1 MDGMCRPFLNS
12 EGDFER
18 MLGFRFSL
26 KSLLGLF
33 VVVAIAI
40 VLTTQWR
47 YRGRLTT
54 YFLDP
59 SSTEAKALL
68 ASPLLA
74 GDEVLPTAEY
84 RANYRDVRWLFSKAE
99 DSVALSGGL
108 QADFDNDRVVIRTS
122 EPDDLK
128 QLILKMSEADR
139 LEEDHGVIRGIAVDE
154 NDHPVANLPVDLLG
168 PTQCLNA
175 YLTRPD
181 GSFSV
186 PVEFTP
192 SDDYTLRFRR
202 SYAET
207 YQTMPFSLGKSKREV
222 VVRVV
227 IPQKG

>member
-1 MDGMCRPFLNS
+1 MF
-12 EGDFER
+12 
-18 MLGFRFSL
+18 GFRFSL

-33 VVVAIAI
+33 VVVSIAI
-40 VLTTQWR
+40 VITTQWR

-54 YFLDP
+54 SFLDP
-59 SSTEAKALL
+59 TSAEAKALL
-68 ASPLLA
+68 AAPVVA
-74 GDEVLPTAEY
+74 EDEILPSAEY

-99 DSVALSGGL
+99 DAVALSGGL

-122 EPDDLK
+122 ELDDLK
-128 QLILKMSEADR
+128 LLISKMSEADH

-154 NDHPVANLPVDLLG
+154 NHRPVANLPVDLLG
-168 PTQCLNA
+168 PTQLVNA

-207 YQTMPFSLGKSKREV
+207 YQTMPFSLGKEKREV

>member
-1 MDGMCRPFLNS
+1 
-12 EGDFER
+12 

-26 KSLLGLF
+26 KSLLWLF
-33 VVVAIAI
+33 VVVSIAI
-40 VLTTQWR
+40 VITTQWR
-47 YRGRLTT
+47 YRSRLTT

-59 SSTEAKALL
+59 TSAEAKALL
-68 ASPLLA
+68 ASPVVA
-74 GDEVLPTAEY
+74 NDVILPTAEY
-84 RANYRDVRWLFSKAE
+84 RANYRDVRWLFSRAE
-99 DSVALSGGL
+99 DAVPLSGGL

-122 EPDDLK
+122 EPEDLK
-128 QLILKMSEADR
+128 RLISKMTEADH
-139 LEEDHGVIRGIAVDE
+139 LENDHGVIRGIAVDE
-154 NDHPVANLPVDLLG
+154 NDRPVANLPVDLLG

-186 PVEFTP
+186 PIEFTP
-192 SDDYTLRFRR
+192 SNDYTLRFRR

-207 YQTMPFSLGKSKREV
+207 YQSMPFSLGKSKREV

>member
-1 MDGMCRPFLNS
+1 MF
-12 EGDFER
+12 
-18 MLGFRFSL
+18 GFRFSL

-33 VVVAIAI
+33 VVVSIAI
-40 VLTTQWR
+40 VVTTQWR

-59 SSTEAKALL
+59 TSAEAKALL
-68 ASPLLA
+68 SSPVLA
-74 GDEVLPTAEY
+74 DDEVLPTAEY

-99 DSVALSGGL
+99 DAVALSGGL

-122 EPDDLK
+122 EPGDLK
-128 QLILKMSEADR
+128 QLIRKMAEADH

-154 NDHPVANLPVDLLG
+154 NDRPVANLPVDLLG
-168 PTQCLNA
+168 PSQCLNA

-186 PVEFTP
+186 PIEFTP

-207 YQTMPFSLGKSKREV
+207 YQTMPFSLRKSKREV

>member
-1 MDGMCRPFLNS
+1 M
-12 EGDFER
+12 
-18 MLGFRFSL
+18 
-26 KSLLGLF
+26 
-33 VVVAIAI
+33 I
-40 VLTTQWR
+40 TTQWR

-59 SSTEAKALL
+59 TSAEAKALL
-68 ASPLLA
+68 ASPVLA
-74 GDEVLPTAEY
+74 ADELLPTAEY

-99 DSVALSGGL
+99 DAVAISGGL

-128 QLILKMSEADR
+128 LLIAKMSEADH

-154 NDHPVANLPVDLLG
+154 NDRPVANLPVDLLG
-168 PTQCLNA
+168 PTQLVNA

>member
-1 MDGMCRPFLNS
+1 MF
-12 EGDFER
+12 
-18 MLGFRFSL
+18 GFRFSL

-33 VVVAIAI
+33 VVVSIAI

-59 SSTEAKALL
+59 SSAEAQALL
-68 ASPLLA
+68 ASPVLA
-74 GDEVLPTAEY
+74 DDEVLPTAEY
-84 RANYRDVRWLFSKAE
+84 RANYRDVRWLFSRAE
-99 DSVALSGGL
+99 DAVALSGGL

-122 EPDDLK
+122 EPADLK
-128 QLILKMSEADR
+128 RLISKMAEADH
-139 LEEDHGVIRGIAVDE
+139 LEKDHGVIRGIAVDE
-154 NDHPVANLPVDLLG
+154 QNKPVANLPVDLLG
-168 PTQCLNA
+168 PIQCRNA
-175 YLTRPD
+175 YVTRPD
-181 GSFSV
+181 GSFSL

-192 SDDYTLRFRR
+192 SDDYTLQFRR

-207 YQTMPFSLGKSKREV
+207 YQTMPFSLGESKREV

>member
-1 MDGMCRPFLNS
+1 
-12 EGDFER
+12 

-33 VVVAIAI
+33 VVVSIAI
-40 VLTTQWR
+40 VITTQWR

-59 SSTEAKALL
+59 TSVEAKALL
-68 ASPLLA
+68 VSPVLA
-74 GDEVLPTAEY
+74 DDEILPTAEY
-84 RANYRDVRWLFSKAE
+84 RANYRDVRWLFSRAE
-99 DSVALSGGL
+99 DAVSLSGGL

-122 EPDDLK
+122 QPEDLK
-128 QLILKMSEADR
+128 QLISKMVAADH

-154 NDHPVANLPVDLLG
+154 NDRPVANLPVDLLG

-181 GSFSV
+181 GSFSI
-186 PVEFTP
+186 PVEFIP
-192 SDDYTLRFRR
+192 SDDYMLRFRR

-207 YQTMPFSLGKSKREV
+207 YLTMPFSLGKSKREV